1 MKTKPTLKITCVIE
15 IGAEADPFENLDTN
29 DRGLHEALC
38 KSIHENDNGAASW
51 LTTNVINIDA
61 DNDNIVS
68 AEVEI

>member
-38 KSIHENDNGAASW
+38 KSIHENDNGAAS
-51 LTTNVINIDA
+51 
-61 DNDNIVS
+61 
-68 AEVEI
+68 